1 MLYASVDLCFLK
13 RVVRNSAVYK
23 RLIFIAAMAPLQFLC
38 SLLLLH
44 LGYYYFFF
52 YFCFMRLFF
61 FFAVEPAHETP
72 ILLFPATALS
82 CNFTWLEAGP
92 FNMCVLRWQFFYNV
106 T

>member
-1 MLYASVDLCFLK
+1 MP
-13 RVVRNSAVYK
+13 N
-23 RLIFIAAMAPLQFLC
+23 FIAAMAPLQFLC

-61 FFAVEPAHETP
+61 FAVEPAHETP
-72 ILLFPATALS
+72 ILLFPATALL